1 MQKRPI
7 KSFKDYFVTDTGDV
21 YSRAYHFTKN
31 QKCTIRKMK
40 LRNNV
45 NGYPTVPLHKNG
57 FLYTKLVHR
66 LVAEAFIPNPEN
78 KPQVNHKNGI
88 KTDNR
93 VENLEWATR
102 SENEWHKY
110 HVLGYKSPMFGVC
123 GKAHPR
129 FGRIGNKCPKSK
141 IVMQIKDGVTIA
153 EFHGC
158 LEAERQTK
166 IAFSNINACC
176 RGVRKTAGG
185 YQWKYK

>member
-31 QKCTIRKMK
+31 KKCAIKKMK
-40 LRNNV
+40 LYNNV
-45 NGYPTVPLHKNG
+45 NGYPTVSLHKNG
-57 FLYTKLVHR
+57 FLYVKLVHR

-93 VENLEWATR
+93 VENLEWVTC
-102 SENEWHKY
+102 SENIRHKF
-110 HVLGYKSPMFGVC
+110 HVLGYKSPMFGVR

-129 FGRIGNKCPKSK
+129 FGCVGNKCPASK
-141 IVMQIKDGVTIA
+141 IIIQIKDGVTIA
-153 EFHGC
+153 EFYGC
-158 LEAERQTK
+158 LEAQRQTK
-166 IAFSNINACC
+166 IAYTNINACC

-185 YQWKYK
+185 YEWKYK